1 MKSATLISAIITT
14 LLMMTTMICGLWMK
28 ANNISDAGSLNFHIN
43 CGIAS
48 VVFCFITLLL
58 LIVFFIRMKRRG

>member
-28 ANNISDAGSLNFHIN
+28 ANNISDAGSLSFHIN
-43 CGIAS
+43 CGITS
-48 VVFCFITLLL
+48 VVFSFITMLL
-58 LIVFFIRMKRRG
+58 LIIFLLRLKRQV

>member
-28 ANNISDAGSLNFHIN
+28 ANNISDAGSLSFHIN

-48 VVFCFITLLL
+48 VVFSFITMLL
-58 LIVFFIRMKRRG
+58 LIIFLLRIKRQV